1 MSSFL
6 KDVGIVSSKTT
17 LISAV
22 SNSTAI
28 EISEESLSTFLSSTV
43 IVVSFKNASTAFNTV
58 DLPTSFLPTIQVK
71 SLNNI
76 SVGSLIPR
84 KLDII
89 IFLYA

>member
-43 IVVSFKNASTAFNTV
+43 IVVSFKNAST
-58 DLPTSFLPTIQVK
+58 
-71 SLNNI
+71 
-76 SVGSLIPR
+76 
-84 KLDII
+84 
-89 IFLYA
+89 